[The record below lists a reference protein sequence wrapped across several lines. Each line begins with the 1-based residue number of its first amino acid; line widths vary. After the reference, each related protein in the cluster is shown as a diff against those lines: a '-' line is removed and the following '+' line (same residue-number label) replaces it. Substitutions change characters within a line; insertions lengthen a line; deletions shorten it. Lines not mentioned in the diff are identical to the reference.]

1 MHRCI
6 HHLSKTCGN
15 AIDGTSPATY
25 LNSGPRQSIL
35 LDVGGADIND
45 SYGRYREVLSNPPF
59 GYCVADIAPGP
70 GIDIVLGDPY
80 RIPLAE
86 CSVDIVISGQ
96 AVEHIE
102 FFWRT
107 FQEIVRIV
115 RSDGFIFPDP
125 SIGRPD
131 PPLLSLL
138 AGRL

>member
-1 MHRCI
+1 MWQCYRRYVAGD
-6 HHLSKTCGN
+6 LLEQRAET
-15 AIDGTSPATY
+15 
-25 LNSGPRQSIL
+25 IL

-45 SYGRYREVLSNPPF
+45 SYGSYREVVSNPPF

-107 FQEIVRIV
+107 FQEIGRIV
-115 RSDGFIFPDP
+115 RSDGFIFP

-131 PPLLSLL
+131 PPLPSGLLSLL